1 MLMRS
6 RQRLYSITNP
16 PFPVINSSNVSRVFT
31 DKSVGVL
38 IAETPNW
45 GSHLDKMMEKKIA
58 RYVA

>member
-1 MLMRS
+1 MRS